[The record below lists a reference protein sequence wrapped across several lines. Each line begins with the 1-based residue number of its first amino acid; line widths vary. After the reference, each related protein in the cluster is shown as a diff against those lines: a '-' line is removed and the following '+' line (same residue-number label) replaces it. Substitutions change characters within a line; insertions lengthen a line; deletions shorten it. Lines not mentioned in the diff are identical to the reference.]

1 MKVILTADVKKVG
14 KAGEIVEVADGYGRN
29 YLLARKLAKP
39 ATAANINQAKTN
51 AATSARRKAQAS
63 DEARLL
69 ASQLEKVNLIIPV
82 NVGKDGKL
90 FGSVT
95 AADIAEALKAI
106 NGLDV
111 DKRKISLEQEVT
123 GAGDYVANVKL
134 EPGISAKLKFSITQK

>member
-39 ATAANINQAKTN
+39 ATTENINQAKTN
-51 AATSARRKAQAS
+51 AATTARRKAQAS

-69 ASQLEKVNLIIPV
+69 ASQIEKLNLIIPV

-95 AADIAEALKAI
+95 AADIAAALKDI
-106 NGLDV
+106 NGLEV
-111 DKRKISLEQEVT
+111 DKRKINLEQDVT
-123 GAGDYVANVKL
+123 GPGDYVANVKL
-134 EPGISAKLKFSITQK
+134 EPGIAAKLKFSITQK

>member
-39 ATAANINQAKTN
+39 ATAENINQAKTN

-95 AADIAEALKAI
+95 AADIAEALKKI

-134 EPGISAKLKFSITQK
+134 EPGIAAKLKFSITQK

>member
-29 YLLARKLAKP
+29 YLLAKKLAKP
-39 ATAANINQAKTN
+39 ATTENVNQAKTN
-51 AATSARRKAQAS
+51 AANSARKKAQAS

-69 ASQLEKVNLIIPV
+69 ASQLEKINLIIPV

-95 AADIAEALKAI
+95 PADVAEALKSI
-106 NGLDV
+106 NGLEV
-111 DKRKISLEQEVT
+111 DKRKISLDQEVT
-123 GAGDYVANVKL
+123 GTGDYSASVKL
-134 EPGISAKLKFSITQK
+134 EPGIGAKLRFSITQK

>member
-29 YLLARKLAKP
+29 FLLARKLAKP
-39 ATAANINQAKTN
+39 ATKENVNQAKADAETN
-51 AATSARRKAQAS
+51 ARRKARAS

-69 ASQLEKVNLIIPV
+69 ASQLEKINLIIPV

-95 AADIAEALKAI
+95 SADIADALKAI
-106 NGLDV
+106 NGLEV

-123 GAGDYVANVKL
+123 GTGDYVANVKL
-134 EPGISAKLKFSITQK
+134 EPGIGAKLKFSITQK